1 MVSVIRC
8 SDDVMDLVDMV
19 GLVLVVGGIEDEAS
33 SLVVRRCGVL
43 STSLD
48 VEGLEVVAAAVVTAL
63 NVVLSTASVVG
74 AFNVVASSAA
84 TSSSWK
90 ANCGCVFAYS
100 KNSFITTYSKRD
112 HPESVR

>member
-43 STSLD
+43 STS
-48 VEGLEVVAAAVVTAL
+48 
-63 NVVLSTASVVG
+63 
-74 AFNVVASSAA
+74 
-84 TSSSWK
+84 
-90 ANCGCVFAYS
+90 
-100 KNSFITTYSKRD
+100 
-112 HPESVR
+112 